1 MQGPYAR
8 CITYMVAPWCCQNPL
23 PPLCLAGL
31 LAPVFIMNLN
41 MTVFYAIQSDGLNDL
56 SL

>member
-1 MQGPYAR
+1 MQAPYAR

-41 MTVFYAIQSDGLNDL
+41 MTVFYAILSDGLNDL